1 MTWEGVGKM
10 KVAIIVPVFCTGGA
24 ENMAAQLAVHLDKSK
39 VDVEV
44 ISMYPRQGHPFEK
57 KIEEAGIPI
66 HYMDKKGHASLGT
79 MIRLWK
85 CLSRMKPDVVHT
97 HIYAT
102 FYAIPWV
109 LTHKAVQVHTIHSC
123 PGNEFSGALDKVLSG
138 MSKMGKMVLV
148 AVSEKNRE
156 LARKHYG
163 ISQERSCFVNNPVDL
178 DRFRPGETAGH
189 KGVTFINVGRQDNN
203 KNQAMAVRAMQ
214 RVLCRVPDARLV
226 LVGSGP
232 CHDELKQMVRQLA
245 LENAVALPGECS
257 DPERLLAEA
266 DVYLSTS
273 FNEGLPLS
281 MLEAEAAGLPVIAT
295 RAGGVGDIVREN
307 GVLIPPGDQEA
318 LETQMLRFAEDPQLR
333 RHCAA
338 ASVEIVKQ
346 FDANACAERYT
357 QIYEQFRPGKQAE

>member
-1 MTWEGVGKM
+1 M
-10 KVAIIVPVFCTGGA
+10 KVAIIVPVFITGGA
-24 ENMAAQLAVHLDKSK
+24 ENMAAQLAVHLDKSQ

-44 ISMYPRQGHPFEK
+44 ISIYPRQGHPFEK
-57 KIEEAGIPI
+57 KIEDAGIPI
-66 HYMDKKGHASLGT
+66 HYMDKRGHASPGA

-85 CLSRMKPDVVHT
+85 CLSKMKPDVVHT

-123 PGNEFSGALDKVLSG
+123 PGNEFPGVLDKVLSG
-138 MSKMGKMVLV
+138 MSKMKKMVLA

-156 LARKHYG
+156 LARDYYNAPE
-163 ISQERSCFVNNPVDL
+163 SRVFFVNNPVDL
-178 DRFRPGETAGH
+178 ERFRPGEAAGR
-189 KGVTFINVGRQDNN
+189 KGVTFINVGRQDEN
-203 KNQAMAVRAMQ
+203 KNQVMAIRAMQ
-214 RVLCRVPDARLV
+214 RVLSRVPGARLV

-232 CHDELKQMVRQLA
+232 CHGELKQTVRQLA
-245 LENAVALPGECS
+245 LENAVEILGECG

-273 FNEGLPLS
+273 FHEGLPLS

-295 RAGGVGDIVREN
+295 CAGGVVDIVREN

-333 RHCAA
+333 RRCAA
-338 ASVEIVKQ
+338 ASLEIVKQ

-357 QIYEQFRPGKQAE
+357 QIYEQFCPGKRAE